1 MPEVYTIPLSKI
13 IHELQLETAF
23 LPKSA
28 DDILIQSRDVVRP
41 GMELNGYHE
50 YFDPNRIAVLGRAE
64 MYMLESLKPE
74 RRAMALDSYLSLKP
88 PAVIVSRG
96 IDPGKDFM
104 EIAETYHVPVLR
116 TTESTSNVVASLVA
130 YLNVE
135 LAPRIT
141 RHGVLVEVYGEGIL
155 LVGDSGVGKS
165 ETAIELIKRGHRLIA
180 DDAVE
185 IRRVSSK
192 SLVGQSPENIRH
204 FIELRGI
211 GIINAR
217 RIFGMGAV
225 KLQEKIDMCINLE
238 IWDAT
243 KVYDRMGMDIGPKTR
258 ELYAEAI
265 KGAKTVFWNGPM
277 GVFEMDQFAVGTK
290 AVAEAVAEVKSNGGT
305 SIIGG
310 GDSVA
315 AINKFDLA
323 DKMSWISTGGG
334 ASMELVEGKALPGV
348 EALLDA

>member
-64 MYMLESLKPE
+64 MYMLESLKPS
-74 RRAMALDSYLSLKP
+74 RRVVALDSYLSLKP

-243 KVYDRMGMDIGPKTR
+243 KVYDRMGMDSEYTEILGIKVPVMTIPVKPGR
-258 ELYAEAI
+258 NLAI
-265 KGAKTVFWNGPM
+265 
-277 GVFEMDQFAVGTK
+277 
-290 AVAEAVAEVKSNGGT
+290 
-305 SIIGG
+305 IIE
-310 GDSVA
+310 VA
-315 AINKFDLA
+315 AMNNRQK
-323 DKMSWISTGGG
+323 KMGYNAAYELLSALGMD
-334 ASMELVEGKALPGV
+334 ASMMPHEEIKRD
-348 EALLDA
+348 LDI

>member
-88 PAVIVSRG
+88 PVVIVARG

-243 KVYDRMGMDIGPKTR
+243 KVYDRMGMDSEYTEILGIKVPVMTIPVKPGR
-258 ELYAEAI
+258 NLAI
-265 KGAKTVFWNGPM
+265 
-277 GVFEMDQFAVGTK
+277 
-290 AVAEAVAEVKSNGGT
+290 
-305 SIIGG
+305 IIE
-310 GDSVA
+310 VA
-315 AINKFDLA
+315 AMNNRQK
-323 DKMSWISTGGG
+323 KMGYNAAYELLSALGMD
-334 ASMELVEGKALPGV
+334 ASMMPHEEIKRD
-348 EALLDA
+348 LDI

>member
-88 PAVIVSRG
+88 PTVIVARG

-243 KVYDRMGMDIGPKTR
+243 KVYDRMGMDSEYTEILGIKVPVMTIPVKPGR
-258 ELYAEAI
+258 NLAI
-265 KGAKTVFWNGPM
+265 
-277 GVFEMDQFAVGTK
+277 
-290 AVAEAVAEVKSNGGT
+290 
-305 SIIGG
+305 IIE
-310 GDSVA
+310 VA
-315 AINKFDLA
+315 AMNNRQK
-323 DKMSWISTGGG
+323 KMGYNAAYELLSALGMD
-334 ASMELVEGKALPGV
+334 ASMMPHEEIKRD
-348 EALLDA
+348 LDI